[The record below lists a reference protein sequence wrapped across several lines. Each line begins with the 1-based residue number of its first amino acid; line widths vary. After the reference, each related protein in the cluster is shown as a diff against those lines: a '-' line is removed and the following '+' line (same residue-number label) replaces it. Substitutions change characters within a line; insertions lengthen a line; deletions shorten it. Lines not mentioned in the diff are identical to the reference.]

1 MNWSSIFWDE
11 RKKLILTSPP
21 QESAR
26 GCGEQALVHRR
37 CRETLD
43 LSWNQ
48 LRAPVLERWRKCY
61 QWWREPTSYVI
72 VLGSWSM
79 KTSWAMF
86 IPSASLKSPTY
97 WWYYDQNVLPKQEDA
112 APPPLSI
119 LQRWRRWGHRPGQ
132 PSWWPPSPPST
143 PATPPSSLFLVTC
156 KELGK
161 QVKLLTVTNKR
172 STRIVSHLSYSKMV

>member
-1 MNWSSIFWDE
+1 MQVFYELKFHLLRWTEKTN
-11 RKKLILTSPP
+11 
-21 QESAR
+21 
-26 GCGEQALVHRR
+26 
-37 CRETLD
+37 LD
-43 LSWNQ
+43 LSSSGICSRVWRTSSCPPSLPGNIGSE
-48 LRAPVLERWRKCY
+48 LESTSRTCYGEVKKVLSMTLTRR
-61 QWWREPTSYVI
+61 WREPTSYVI

-161 QVKLLTVTNKR
+161 QVKLLTFSDKK
-172 STRIVSHLSYSKMV
+172 SDK